1 MNKRSL
7 LLFSFSLVVML
18 AACSKGKLVS
28 RKDLKIKKTE
38 YLLEQ
43 IDEHKLNFTTFSA
56 KADIKLERSGKKQ
69 SFKSTLRLKK
79 DSAIW
84 MSITPLLGIEVA
96 RVLIT
101 KDTVKIINRLEKNYF
116 IGDYLYINKRFN
128 IEFDFDQLQAI
139 LLGNPIDFESDDKIL
154 FSLDKDR
161 YYLGDL
167 RKRKIKKADDKPQ
180 KIERKDEELLSLW
193 IDPENFK
200 TLNFLLTD
208 PTADRILLGAY
219 SDFRTV
225 EKQLIPHKLNFE
237 IQAEKPSTVGIEY
250 SRVYLDKAIKFS
262 FNISSKYEQ
271 VYY

>member
-1 MNKRSL
+1 MNKQTQ
-7 LLFSFSLVVML
+7 LLFALSLVVL
-18 AACSKGKLVS
+18 ISACSKSKLIS

-43 IDEHKLNFTTFSA
+43 IDEHKLNFDTFSA
-56 KADIKLERSGKKQ
+56 KAEIKLNRSGKKQ
-69 SFKSTLRLKK
+69 SFKSTIRLKK

-84 MSITPLLGIEVA
+84 MSITPLLGFEVA

-101 KDTVKIINRLEKNYF
+101 RDTVKIINRLEKNYF

-128 IEFDFDQLQAI
+128 LKFNFDQFQAI

-154 FSLDKDR
+154 FSLDDDR

-167 RKRKIKKADDKPQ
+167 RKRKIKKADEKPQ

-193 IDPENFK
+193 IDPDNFK
-200 TLNFLLTD
+200 TVSFLLTD

-219 SDFRTV
+219 SDFKPL
-225 EKQLIPHKLNFE
+225 EDQLIPHKLDFE
-237 IQAEKPSTVGIEY
+237 IQAENPSVVGIEY

-262 FNISSKYEQ
+262 FNLSSKYEQ

>member
-1 MNKRSL
+1 MNRSL
-7 LLFSFSLVVML
+7 QYCTVFALLLTF
-18 AACSKGKLVS
+18 AACSKSKLAS

-56 KADIKLERSGKKQ
+56 KADIKLDRNGKKQ
-69 SFKSTLRLKK
+69 SFKSTIRLKK
-79 DSAIW
+79 DSAVW

-101 KDTVKIINRLEKNYF
+101 RDTVKIINRLEKNYF
-116 IGDYLYINKRFN
+116 IGDYKYINKRFN
-128 IEFDFDQLQAI
+128 LEFDFDQIQAI

-167 RKRKIKKADDKPQ
+167 RKRKIKKVDEKPQ

-193 IDPENFK
+193 IDPVNFK
-200 TLNFLLTD
+200 TVNFLLTD
-208 PTADRILLGAY
+208 PTADRILLGKY
-219 SDFRTV
+219 SDFKTV
-225 EKQLIPHKLNFE
+225 ENQLIPHGLDFE
-237 IQAEKPSTVGIEY
+237 IQAEKPSVVGIDY